1 MTSTDRDDR
10 GDGPRR
16 CVATSST
23 EPSASS
29 HSGRSDPC
37 EYRTERLPGSPEAV
51 LGILR
56 SAHSTLPDPR
66 LGAVLDHFRSR
77 WLALGRRR
85 YPGLGSGIEDAAQ
98 TALMRLISRGKLDTL
113 RRAERLEAWARSLF
127 VHAVLDLVRDPW
139 RPGGRRI
146 YDGPSGDDGEHAFL
160 DGLPDDKPTP
170 EELVAFRERLA
181 IVARVVSRLEVARL
195 KFIEDLPEKEIA
207 LRRGVSR
214 SCVAGR
220 LKRVRS
226 ALRQSFKD
234 DE

>member
-1 MTSTDRDDR
+1 
-10 GDGPRR
+10 
-16 CVATSST
+16 
-23 EPSASS
+23 
-29 HSGRSDPC
+29 
-37 EYRTERLPGSPEAV
+37 
-51 LGILR
+51 LR
-56 SAHSTLPDPR
+56 SAQSALPDPR

-85 YPGLGSGIEDAAQ
+85 YSSVGSDIEDAAQ
-98 TALMRLISRGKLDTL
+98 TALMRLISTDKLDTL

-139 RPGGRRI
+139 RTGGGRM
-146 YDGPSGDDGEHAFL
+146 YDGPSGDDGAHAFL
-160 DGLPDDKPTP
+160 DGLPDEKPTP

-195 KFIEDLPEKEIA
+195 KFIEDLPEQQIA

-220 LKRVRS
+220 LKRVRK
-226 ALRQSFKD
+226 ALRQSFRD